1 LIVALCYY
9 HVETQG
15 LKEEDLDYPDVDDL
29 IGHEVGNIIAKVPVG
44 YPEKEGED
52 RLWED
57 NSEAIAAFE
66 KYKDSL
72 DKGDLRSRAEAYR
85 ELESFDSPSTPERSR
100 KIIQQTLD
108 VINSAEAYEKI
119 LEGRY
124 NYSVSESNSIGLGDA
139 LTPLDWCHELNRCEG
154 LEAEYDEDIE
164 VVGDESLRIVPNT
177 IIKNWLEHGGGR
189 EPDTSLQVESE
200 DSGEEV
206 SIFAYDDGPGYEGDP
221 EDLFEYSQED
231 ESGIGLP
238 TAARILEEFGGDI
251 DYFEP
256 DTGGMGYEITLKQAQ

>member
-1 LIVALCYY
+1 MDTVPKKNEKI
-9 HVETQG
+9 E
-15 LKEEDLDYPDVDDL
+15 YPEISEV
-29 IGHEVGNIIAKVPVG
+29 IGHEAGNIMASVPIA
-44 YPEKEGED
+44 YPEKEGKE
-52 RLWED
+52 RIWND
-57 NSEAIAAFE
+57 NSQAIEAFQ

-72 DKGDLRSRAEAYR
+72 VEDRMRSRADAYR

-108 VINSAEAYEKI
+108 LINSAEAYEKI
-119 LEGRY
+119 LEGRD
-124 NYSVSESNSIGLGDA
+124 NYSVSEYNSIDLGGA
-139 LTPLDWCHELNRCEG
+139 LTPFNWCHELNRCEG

-189 EPDTSLQVESE
+189 EPETSLQVEYE

-206 SIFAYDDGPGYEGDP
+206 SIFAYDDGPGYDGDP
-221 EDLFEYSQED
+221 EDLFEYSRED
-231 ESGIGLP
+231 EGGIGLP